1 MSMKYVHR
9 SLVTLHARKKRALLH
24 ALTQNAVDEAVV
36 DGSTPV
42 KYVPHPLQKALC
54 DELSSDVASLER
66 MIEHF
71 EE

>member
-9 SLVTLHARKKRALLH
+9 SLVTLHARKKRALLR

-36 DGSTPV
+36 NGSTAV
-42 KYVPHPLQKALC
+42 NYVPHTSNKELC